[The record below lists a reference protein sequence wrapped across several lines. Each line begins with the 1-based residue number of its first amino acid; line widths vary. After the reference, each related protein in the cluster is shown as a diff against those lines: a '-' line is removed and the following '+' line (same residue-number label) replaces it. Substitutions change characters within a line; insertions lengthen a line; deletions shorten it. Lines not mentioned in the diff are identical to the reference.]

1 MEEDLQL
8 RAERWNPI
16 ADRVKP
22 LGLGWPNIVSALR
35 VLLVP
40 LLVWLIVLETPT
52 ASYVAAAV
60 FVVGAFSDGLDGY
73 LARRHSMTTA
83 TGIWLDPLS
92 DKIFVGAPIVAMT
105 LIGSFPSWAA
115 IVIIAREVAVS
126 VFRAWLGS
134 RKTSMPASNI
144 AKMKTAMQL
153 FAIALYLLPI
163 DGVSALRLAV
173 LIVAVALTVYSGLDY
188 FVRMRPSQLER
199 REKS

>member
-8 RAERWNPI
+8 RAERGNSI

-105 LIGSFPSWAA
+105 LIGGFPLWAA
-115 IVIIAREVAVS
+115 IVIIAREAAVS

-144 AKMKTAMQL
+144 AKMKTATQL
-153 FAIALYLLPI
+153 FAIALYLLPV
-163 DGVSALRLAV
+163 DGVAAVRLAV

-188 FVRMRPSQLER
+188 FVRMRPSRLEQP
-199 REKS
+199 EKS

>member
-1 MEEDLQL
+1 M
-8 RAERWNPI
+8 
-16 ADRVKP
+16 KP
-22 LGLGWPNIVSALR
+22 LGLGWPNIVSAVR

-105 LIGSFPSWAA
+105 LIGGFPLWAA
-115 IVIIAREVAVS
+115 IVIIARETAVS

-134 RKTSMPASNI
+134 RKTSMPASTV
-144 AKMKTAMQL
+144 AKTKTATQL
-153 FAIALYLLPI
+153 LAIGLYLLPV
-163 DGVSALRLAV
+163 DGVAAIRLTV
-173 LIVAVALTVYSGLDY
+173 LIIAVALTVYSGLDY
-188 FVRMRPSQLER
+188 FVRMRPSRLER
-199 REKS
+199 SEES

>member
-1 MEEDLQL
+1 VEEDLQL
-8 RAERWNPI
+8 RAERGNSI

-105 LIGSFPSWAA
+105 LIGGFPLWAA
-115 IVIIAREVAVS
+115 IVIIAREAAVS

-144 AKMKTAMQL
+144 AKMKTATQL
-153 FAIALYLLPI
+153 FAIALYLLPV
-163 DGVSALRLAV
+163 DGVAAVRLAV

-188 FVRMRPSQLER
+188 FVRMRPSRLEQP
-199 REKS
+199 EKS